1 MNGSPIAVLVRGWVD
16 LYTRGMPAEVRAVRR
31 DEVDDDLWCEDDEAV
46 ATGRS
51 ARTLDADR
59 VLRLLFGMPADISWR
74 LTYRGRAAHASVV
87 RISSMGTS
95 VLGVF
100 AIVAGLTFGSLMI
113 LFVPLGEAV
122 WTGSIG
128 IFGVLGT
135 LVGAIAFM
143 AAALGLA
150 WLYQDRVGLVGALGA
165 LSVTVGALAS
175 AGGSIVIVMLPVG
188 SAMLTW
194 DLGRSGVL
202 SRLVSLTHV
211 AAAIVLAAGLVVAHL
226 DPGDAGNRALFAALF
241 APYLVTWVAIGVSL
255 IHGVPQARPTNA

>member
-31 DEVDDDLWCEDDEAV
+31 DEVDDDLWCEHQEA
-46 ATGRS
+46 AAAGRS

-59 VLRLLFGMPADISWR
+59 VLRLVFGMPADISWR
-74 LTYRGRAAHASVV
+74 LTYRRRAASGLD
-87 RISSMGTS
+87 RSPSTGTS

-100 AIVAGLTFGSLMI
+100 AIVAGLTFESLMI
-113 LFVPLGEAV
+113 LFVPIGEAV

-135 LVGAIAFM
+135 FVGAIAFM

-165 LSVTVGALAS
+165 VSVTVGALAS

-194 DLGRSGVL
+194 DLGRRGVL

-241 APYLVTWVAIGVSL
+241 TPYLVTWVAIGASL
-255 IHGVPQARPTNA
+255 IHGVPKPQTTSA